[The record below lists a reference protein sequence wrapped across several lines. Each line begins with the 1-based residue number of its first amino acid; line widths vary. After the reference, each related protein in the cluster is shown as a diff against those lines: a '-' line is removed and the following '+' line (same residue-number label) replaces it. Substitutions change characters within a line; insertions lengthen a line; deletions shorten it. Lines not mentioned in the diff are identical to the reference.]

1 MKNEEILDLVII
13 GASAAGLSA
22 AIYACRRKLNFK
34 IISKDIGGEVALSG
48 EVNNW
53 PGIININGFELA
65 QNFKKHVESY
75 DQKIEQGF
83 SVESLQKQGNYHIVK
98 TKNLAGEEKEY
109 KAKAIIIASGIN
121 PRNLGIEGEEEFR
134 GKGVTYCTVCDG
146 PLFKDKITV
155 TVGAGNSALESVLML
170 SKIAK
175 KAYLV
180 TKYKDD
186 KDSKGGFPK
195 AEDILIEKVKKLDNV
210 EIIYNVNTKKIV
222 GNDFVE
228 KIIYEDK
235 DIKEEKE
242 IVTDGVMVHIGQI
255 PNSSFVSCGSKNR
268 IGEIE
273 VDTKCKTDCDGVFA
287 AGDVTNVPFKQII
300 ISSGH
305 GATAALSA
313 IEYINKFRD

>member
-1 MKNEEILDLVII
+1 MFQIVTKVVYGHAFLKLV
-13 GASAAGLSA
+13 
-22 AIYACRRKLNFK
+22 K
-34 IISKDIGGEVALSG
+34 IHNVSE
-48 EVNNW
+48 N
-53 PGIININGFELA
+53 
-65 QNFKKHVESY
+65 H
-75 DQKIEQGF
+75 
-83 SVESLQKQGNYHIVK
+83 
-98 TKNLAGEEKEY
+98 
-109 KAKAIIIASGIN
+109 
-121 PRNLGIEGEEEFR
+121 LGIAIGHE
-134 GKGVTYCTVCDG
+134 DN
-146 PLFKDKITV
+146 LQ
-155 TVGAGNSALESVLML
+155 VL
-170 SKIAK
+170 
-175 KAYLV
+175 V
-180 TKYKDD
+180 PV
-186 KDSKGGFPK
+186 F
-195 AEDILIEKVKKLDNV
+195 
-210 EIIYNVNTKKIV
+210 